1 MTQSHSFCFVSRL
14 LVVFVCLSLPG
25 AVLGAS
31 SKDPLAPINTQNGW
45 GVKGYDPVAYFTI
58 GEPTQGVDTHIFHW
72 KGVAYRFASS
82 DNQERFKAAPE
93 KYLPQYGGYCSYAM
107 SLNSIAD
114 IDPDR
119 WAIVEEKLYLNNN
132 RFSYGLWSVN
142 KSGNI
147 ESADRNWAAWPK
159 KIEGE

>member
-1 MTQSHSFCFVSRL
+1 
-14 LVVFVCLSLPG
+14 
-25 AVLGAS
+25 
-31 SKDPLAPINTQNGW
+31 
-45 GVKGYDPVAYFTI
+45 
-58 GEPTQGVDTHIFHW
+58 
-72 KGVAYRFASS
+72 
-82 DNQERFKAAPE
+82 
-93 KYLPQYGGYCSYAM
+93 M

-159 KIEGE
+159 KPEGD